1 MRSGVR
7 GGGIAHRDGTDCR
20 HCRGHPA
27 RRRARCASLVSR
39 QHRVGRR
46 QQICDLN
53 HTSIVGAIV
62 EAADRCRPGCMPMA
76 DSSLRAKGCMV
87 AGRLRLLALLSGA
100 PCVQRGVDRGGDVR
114 VSSRAAGRTSHDPA
128 MRYRRCARRRLAC
141 MSGQVEPWGM
151 SQARV
156 WSPTGASSA
165 RWVAVDA
172 LHRAASCGLAANA
185 ACGLPA
191 REPVTSGGR
200 RAHALI
206 GTQAAA
212 GSLTCALTPSSCTM
226 LPAASRPSA
235 TAVTTRSAPRTQS
248 PPANR
253 RGLLVW

>member
-1 MRSGVR
+1 MGPTAV
-7 GGGIAHRDGTDCR
+7 IAEHIRFGA
-20 HCRGHPA
+20 GLPA
-27 RRRARCASLVSR
+27 RRE
-39 QHRVGRR
+39 VGRQDRVRGR

-62 EAADRCRPGCMPMA
+62 EAADRCRPGRMPMA
-76 DSSLRAKGCMV
+76 GSSVCAKGCMA
-87 AGRLRLLALLSGA
+87 AGRLRLLALPSGA
-100 PCVQRGVDRGGDVR
+100 PYVQRDADRGRGVR
-114 VSSRAAGRTSHDPA
+114 VASRAAGRTSHD
-128 MRYRRCARRRLAC
+128 LADAISALRHEAC
-141 MSGQVEPWGM
+141 GLRGKQVEPWGM

-156 WSPTGASSA
+156 WSPTGAFSA

-200 RAHALI
+200 RAHALV

>member
-27 RRRARCASLVSR
+27 RRRACCASLVSR
-39 QHRVGRR
+39 QHRVRGR

-62 EAADRCRPGCMPMA
+62 EAADRCGPACMPMA
-76 DSSLRAKGCMV
+76 GSSVRAKGCM
-87 AGRLRLLALLSGA
+87 AAARLRLLAFPSGA
-100 PCVQRGVDRGGDVR
+100 PCVQRGVDRGGGVR
-114 VSSRAAGRTSHDPA
+114 VSSRAAGRTNHD
-128 MRYRRCARRRLAC
+128 LADAISALRHEA
-141 MSGQVEPWGM
+141 SGLRGRQVEPWSM

-156 WSPTGASSA
+156 WSPRASSA

-200 RAHALI
+200 RAHALV

-248 PPANR
+248 PPANS